1 MTEPRMEVT
10 VPGVIMMVPGL
21 YAFEALALFNQGEVL
36 AALQSLVLVV
46 FVVGAM
52 AMGLVVARLIS
63 RPEWLRE

>member
-1 MTEPRMEVT
+1 MEVT

-21 YAFEALALFNQGEVL
+21 YAFEVLALFNEGEVL
-36 AALQSLVLVV
+36 TTLRSLVLVV

-52 AMGLVVARLIS
+52 AMGLIVARLIS